1 MNIFSFKFGTS
12 MIMHSLLSFILVSK
26 NSLRNLF
33 ILNRQFCTLSPSS
46 NLKDFCNFQDD
57 DVAAVKEGSLSIH
70 RLRRSLDESHS
81 REIITLKMEI
91 QQIMKGIVILWSIQ
105 C

>member
-1 MNIFSFKFGTS
+1 
-12 MIMHSLLSFILVSK
+12 MIMHSLLSFILVSR
-26 NSLRNLF
+26 NILRILL
-33 ILNRQFCTLSPSS
+33 ILNRQFCTGVTFIQF
-46 NLKDFCNFQDD
+46 KIIFVIFQDD

-70 RLRRSLDESHS
+70 RLRRSLDEAHS

-91 QQIMKGIVILWSIQ
+91 QQIMKGIVTLWSTQ